1 MIERKQ
7 HMIKTDIDI
16 RFAGN
21 DLTQQEWNDIWEILC
36 ECNNEVRA
44 ASVEQEQ
51 LFTGRPEDR
60 PGAAGA

>member
-21 DLTQQEWNDIWEILC
+21 DMNQQEWNDIWEILC
-36 ECNNEVRA
+36 ECNNEFVPPLRA
-44 ASVEQEQ
+44 GTALHRQ
-51 LFTGRPEDR
+51 T
-60 PGAAGA
+60 

>member
-21 DLTQQEWNDIWEILC
+21 DLTQQEWNDIWEI
-36 ECNNEVRA
+36 
-44 ASVEQEQ
+44 
-51 LFTGRPEDR
+51 
-60 PGAAGA
+60 